1 MLKKLLPFLIILASV
16 AIAVM
21 LRAGRPDAEQ
31 SEPQQLSVVVDAMT
45 VTVQDAY
52 ISVSSQGTVAP
63 RTQTNLV
70 SEVAGRVVEVSPSFV
85 AGGFFN
91 EGDVLIKLDDQ
102 NYRAAVSRAQAS
114 VASAQSLLEQEKGQ
128 ADVAQREWDRMT
140 AEEQSRIR
148 AKELYL
154 RKPQLQ
160 EAVARLESAKA
171 DLDQAEADLNK
182 TTIVAPYD
190 GMVSSKNTDIGQYV
204 TTGASIAET
213 FAVDY
218 AEVRL
223 PIPETKISFLDLP
236 AHTEN
241 LKAAD
246 NMENAPE
253 VDLVSNIGSQEF
265 HWSGKLTR
273 TEGVLDTRT
282 RVLFSVV
289 QIEDPY
295 NLYPDDSSNDNN
307 GSNNRNNEPLLIG
320 TYVNA
325 TIRGRLL
332 EDVIVL
338 PRYTLQANNV
348 IWTADAEGRL
358 RPKTVE
364 VLTINGDDVY
374 ISSGLQSGDRVILTR
389 LENPLNGSP
398 VQINEI
404 EGVVQTVQTIQ

>member
-1 MLKKLLPFLIILASV
+1 MLKKLLPFLIILASIGV
-16 AIAVM
+16 AIM

-31 SEPQQLSVVVDAMT
+31 NEPQQLSVVVDAIT
-45 VTVQDAY
+45 VNVQDAY

-85 AGGFFN
+85 TGGFFN

-114 VASAQSLLEQEKGQ
+114 VASAKSLLEQEKGQ
-128 ADVAQREWDRMT
+128 ADVAQREWDRMS
-140 AEEQSRIR
+140 ADQHSRIR

-160 EAVARLESAKA
+160 EAVARLESAQA
-171 DLDQAEADLNK
+171 DLDQAVADLNK
-182 TTIVAPYD
+182 TTIIAPYN
-190 GMVSSKNTDIGQYV
+190 GLVSSKNTDIGQYV

-223 PIPETKISFLDLP
+223 PIPETKIAFLDLP
-236 AHTEN
+236 SHTSN
-241 LKAAD
+241 LTSAD
-246 NMENAPE
+246 NMESAPE
-253 VDLVSNIGSQEF
+253 VDLVSRIGNQDY
-265 HWSGKLTR
+265 HWTGKLSR

-289 QIEDPY
+289 QIADPY
-295 NLYPDDSSNDNN
+295 NLNSRNS
-307 GSNNRNNEPLLIG
+307 GNNEWNVEPLRIG

-325 TIRGRLL
+325 TIRGRML

-338 PRYTLQANNV
+338 PRYTLQANSI

-374 ISSGLQSGDRVILTR
+374 ISSGLENGDRVILTR

-404 EGVVQTVQTIQ
+404 EGVVQTVQAIK

>member
-1 MLKKLLPFLIILASV
+1 MLKKLLPFLIILASIGV
-16 AIAVM
+16 AIM

-31 SEPQQLSVVVDAMT
+31 NEPQQLSVVVDAIT
-45 VTVQDAY
+45 VNVQDAY

-85 AGGFFN
+85 TGGFFN

-114 VASAQSLLEQEKGQ
+114 VASAKSLLEQEKGQ
-128 ADVAQREWDRMT
+128 ADVTQREWDRMS
-140 AEEQSRIR
+140 ADQQSRIR

-160 EAVARLESAKA
+160 EAVARLESAQA
-171 DLDQAEADLNK
+171 DLDQAVADLNK
-182 TTIVAPYD
+182 TTIIAPYN
-190 GMVSSKNTDIGQYV
+190 GLVSSKNTDIGQYV

-223 PIPETKISFLDLP
+223 PIPETKIAFLDLP
-236 AHTEN
+236 SHTSN
-241 LKAAD
+241 LTSAD
-246 NMENAPE
+246 NMESAPE
-253 VDLVSNIGSQEF
+253 VDLVSRIGNQDY
-265 HWSGKLTR
+265 HWTGKLSR

-289 QIEDPY
+289 QIADPY
-295 NLYPDDSSNDNN
+295 NLNSRNS
-307 GSNNRNNEPLLIG
+307 GNNEWNDEPLRIG

-325 TIRGRLL
+325 TIRGRML

-338 PRYTLQANNV
+338 PRYTLQANSI

-374 ISSGLQSGDRVILTR
+374 ISSGLENGDRVILTR

-404 EGVVQTVQTIQ
+404 EGVVQTVQAIK

>member
-1 MLKKLLPFLIILASV
+1 MLKKLLPFLIILASI
-16 AIAVM
+16 AIAIM

-31 SEPQQLSVVVDAMT
+31 NEPQQLSVVVDAMT
-45 VTVQDAY
+45 VTVEDAY

-91 EGDVLIKLDDQ
+91 KGDVLIKLDDQ

-114 VASAQSLLEQEKGQ
+114 VASAKSLLEQEKGQ

-140 AEEQSRIR
+140 AEQQSRIR

-160 EAVARLESAKA
+160 EAVARLESAQA
-171 DLDQAEADLNK
+171 DLDQAVSDLNK
-182 TTIVAPYD
+182 TTIIAPYN
-190 GMVSSKNTDIGQYV
+190 GLVSSKNTDIGQYV

-223 PIPETKISFLDLP
+223 PIPETKIAFLDLP
-236 AHTEN
+236 SHTDN
-241 LKAAD
+241 LSAAD
-246 NMENAPE
+246 NMGNAVE
-253 VDLVSNIGSQEF
+253 VDLVSRIGNQDY
-265 HWSGKLTR
+265 HWTGKLSR

-289 QIEDPY
+289 QIADPY
-295 NLYPDDSSNDNN
+295 NLTSQ
-307 GSNNRNNEPLLIG
+307 NNEWNDEPLRIG

-374 ISSGLQSGDRVILTR
+374 ISSGLENGDRVILTR

-398 VQINEI
+398 VQIKEM
-404 EGVVQTVQTIQ
+404 EGMVQTVQAIK

>member
-1 MLKKLLPFLIILASV
+1 MLKKLLPFLIILASIGV
-16 AIAVM
+16 AIM

-31 SEPQQLSVVVDAMT
+31 NEPQQLSVVVDAIT
-45 VTVQDAY
+45 VNVQDAY

-70 SEVAGRVVEVSPSFV
+70 SEVVGRVVEVSPSFV
-85 AGGFFN
+85 TGGFFN

-114 VASAQSLLEQEKGQ
+114 VASAKSLLEQEKGQ
-128 ADVAQREWDRMT
+128 ADVTQREWDRMS
-140 AEEQSRIR
+140 ADQQSRIR

-160 EAVARLESAKA
+160 EAVARLESAQA
-171 DLDQAEADLNK
+171 DLDQAVADLNK
-182 TTIVAPYD
+182 TTIIAPYN
-190 GMVSSKNTDIGQYV
+190 GLVSSKNTDIGQYV

-223 PIPETKISFLDLP
+223 PIPETKIAFLDLP
-236 AHTEN
+236 SHTSN
-241 LKAAD
+241 LTSAD
-246 NMENAPE
+246 NMESAPE
-253 VDLVSNIGSQEF
+253 VDLVSRIGNQDY
-265 HWSGKLTR
+265 HWTGKLSR

-289 QIEDPY
+289 QIADPY
-295 NLYPDDSSNDNN
+295 NLNSRNS
-307 GSNNRNNEPLLIG
+307 GNNEWNDEPLRIG

-325 TIRGRLL
+325 TIRGRML

-338 PRYTLQANNV
+338 PRYTLQANSI

-374 ISSGLQSGDRVILTR
+374 ISSGLENGDRVILTR

-404 EGVVQTVQTIQ
+404 EGVVQTVQAIK

>member
-1 MLKKLLPFLIILASV
+1 MLKELLPFLIILASIGV
-16 AIAVM
+16 AIM

-31 SEPQQLSVVVDAMT
+31 NEPQQLSVVVDAMT
-45 VTVQDAY
+45 VNVQDAY

-114 VASAQSLLEQEKGQ
+114 VAAAKSLLEQEKGQ
-128 ADVAQREWDRMT
+128 ADVAQREWDRMS
-140 AEEQSRIR
+140 AEQQSRIR

-160 EAVARLESAKA
+160 EAVARLESAQA
-171 DLDQAEADLNK
+171 DLDQAVSDLNK
-182 TTIVAPYD
+182 TTIIAPYD
-190 GMVSSKNTDIGQYV
+190 GLVSSKNTDIGQYV

-223 PIPETKISFLDLP
+223 PIPETKIAFLDLP
-236 AHTEN
+236 SHTDN
-241 LKAAD
+241 LSAAD
-246 NMENAPE
+246 SMENAPE
-253 VDLVSNIGSQEF
+253 VDLVSRIGNQDY
-265 HWSGKLTR
+265 HWTGKLSR

-289 QIEDPY
+289 QIADPY
-295 NLYPDDSSNDNN
+295 NLNSQNSRNSEWND
-307 GSNNRNNEPLLIG
+307 EPLRIG

-325 TIRGRLL
+325 TIRGRML

-374 ISSGLQSGDRVILTR
+374 ISAGLDNGDRVILTR

-398 VQINEI
+398 VQIKEI
-404 EGVVQTVQTIQ
+404 EGVVQTVQAIK

>member
-1 MLKKLLPFLIILASV
+1 MLKKLLPFLIILASIGV
-16 AIAVM
+16 AIM

-31 SEPQQLSVVVDAMT
+31 NEPQQLSVVVDAMT
-45 VTVQDAY
+45 VNIQDAY

-114 VASAQSLLEQEKGQ
+114 VAAAKSLLEQEKGQ
-128 ADVAQREWDRMT
+128 ADVAQREWDRMS
-140 AEEQSRIR
+140 AEQQSRIR

-160 EAVARLESAKA
+160 EAVARLESAQA
-171 DLDQAEADLNK
+171 DLDQAVSDLNK
-182 TTIVAPYD
+182 TTIIAPYD
-190 GMVSSKNTDIGQYV
+190 GLVSSKNTDIGQYV

-223 PIPETKISFLDLP
+223 PIPETKIAFLDLP
-236 AHTEN
+236 SHTDN
-241 LKAAD
+241 LSAAD
-246 NMENAPE
+246 SMENAPE
-253 VDLVSNIGSQEF
+253 VDLVSRIGNQDY
-265 HWSGKLTR
+265 HWTGKLSR

-289 QIEDPY
+289 QIADPY
-295 NLYPDDSSNDNN
+295 NLNSQNSRNSEWND
-307 GSNNRNNEPLLIG
+307 EPLRIG

-325 TIRGRLL
+325 TIRGRML

-374 ISSGLQSGDRVILTR
+374 ISAGLDNGDRVILTR

-398 VQINEI
+398 VQIKEI
-404 EGVVQTVQTIQ
+404 EGVVQTVQAIK